1 MNTIAKIKYVKTL
14 IIQHYETGQEA
25 RRVRTKM
32 SVSLRSLAKRM
43 EISPAYL
50 HDLEVGRRNWSIK
63 LMRRF
68 EQALTDTGEK

>member
-14 IIQHYETGQEA
+14 VIQHYETGQEA

-32 SVSLRSLAKRM
+32 DVSLRSLAKRM
-43 EISPAYL
+43 EISPSYL
-50 HDLEVGRRNWSIK
+50 HDLEVGKRNWNMK

-68 EQALTDTGEK
+68 EQALAEEGK